1 MAGTPQT
8 VSSHIAFDREY
19 LPTLEIMGKITYA
32 DILFWNRRN
41 DTIVEQRLGNSGV
54 YTGEPDFQTS
64 KIFEPYDKSIPHRG
78 CSLFDGA
85 VSNDQ
90 LRRSEVFCAA
100 AMMAARLHVA
110 RKTGERIVPVSI
122 HLNRPT

>member
-1 MAGTPQT
+1 
-8 VSSHIAFDREY
+8 VSMDSEGGQCLAK
-19 LPTLEIMGKITYA
+19 LPMLM
-32 DILFWNRRN
+32 LSSNRRDN
-41 DTIVEQRLGNSGV
+41 TIVEKRLDNVSGV

-85 VSNDQ
+85 VSNDR

-100 AMMAARLHVA
+100 ALMAARLHVA
-110 RKTGERIVPVSI
+110 RKTGERIVPVGI
-122 HLNRPT
+122 HPDDRFDANCA